1 MISHFPQCEDIDLF
15 IAEASVTNFTNKNNA
30 LLGFFGGELC
40 NRAAEFVPETAIFA
54 VWSEP
59 PRRRRVSGENAHPSW
74 LPGGQDPWL
83 YPLGSAA
90 AVLRK
95 WLMTSPL
102 LTA

>member
-54 VWSEP
+54 VWGEP
-59 PRRRRVSGENAHPSW
+59 PRRRRISSEKRTPI
-74 LPGGQDPWL
+74 L
-83 YPLGSAA
+83 AA
-90 AVLRK
+90 RRARSVVL
-95 WLMTSPL
+95 SPRV
-102 LTA
+102 AK